1 MHYETSP
8 DALRNELRNTVLRTD
23 VLVGFSRSGL
33 PIYSEADK
41 PLVSLWSEIVSYERA
56 SKNDLSR
63 HWTALRESNGW
74 TANLCTASDAEKER
88 GKAALLDGA
97 ELHEKVRVE
106 TLIEAED
113 IDDLRADE
121 LKELA
126 KVGAAI
132 SEEDQAAL
140 EKYRMSDFYATEVN
154 EDLVAF
160 DDDGRTRR
168 CIDLLEV
175 LVGDSESNHNADRL
189 EIDLR
194 DRLRVIVFD
203 RQYRS
208 AKSEMLVKLLSA
220 AGFLD
225 AESGQFLT
233 ETLVN
238 TENLG
243 VFVACFREHRK
254 RIEAELG
261 VDMRRDIERKPV
273 QQLGDILALIGLEL
287 VMVSTK
293 KVKGVKLR
301 SYAINVDLLM
311 ALIDVVVRR
320 DTRRQERIE
329 QWQSTRNSAGDNA
342 TPLVNNDY
350 EDQLSLDD
358 RGASCSATSSIA
370 ERVAASRRSKQ
381 STTAPVKKSSLTN
394 KGGLDPFNFSFQ
406 V

>member
-41 PLVSLWSEIVSYERA
+41 PLVSLWSEIVSHERA

-63 HWTALRESNGW
+63 HWMALREANGW
-74 TANLCTASDAEKER
+74 TAILCTASDAEKER

-97 ELHEKVRVE
+97 ELHEKARVKSI
-106 TLIEAED
+106 IEAED
-113 IDDLRADE
+113 IDDLRADD

-126 KVGAAI
+126 KVGAAM
-132 SEEDQAAL
+132 SEEDRAAL
-140 EKYRMSDFYATEVN
+140 EKYRLSDYYAAEVS
-154 EDLVAF
+154 EDLVTF

-168 CIDLLEV
+168 CIEVLEF
-175 LVGDSESNHNADRL
+175 LVGDSDSNRSFDRQ

-194 DRLRVIVFD
+194 DRLRVIIFD
-203 RQYRS
+203 RQFRS
-208 AKSEMLVKLLSA
+208 TKAEILVKLLSA

-225 AESGQFLT
+225 AESGQFVT
-233 ETLVN
+233 ETQVA

-243 VFVACFREHRK
+243 GFIACFRENRK

-273 QQLGDILALIGLEL
+273 QQLGDVLAVLGLEL
-287 VMVSTK
+287 VLLSTK
-293 KVKGVKLR
+293 KVKGVKRR
-301 SYAINVDLLM
+301 SYGINVERLM
-311 ALIDVVVRR
+311 ALMEVVVRR

-329 QWQSTRNSAGDNA
+329 LRNAANSSAGDND
-342 TPLVNNDY
+342 PPFVHNDH
-350 EDQLSLDD
+350 EDQLSHDD
-358 RGASCSATSSIA
+358 EVESSQATVSIVT
-370 ERVAASRRSKQ
+370 RVAAFRRAKQ
-381 STTAPVKKSSLTN
+381 SSTVKTKKSPLTN
-394 KGGLDPFNFSFQ
+394 NVGLDPFNLPFQ